1 VTRRRRLAA
10 LATGV
15 AIVLAAG
22 CSSGRDRGAVST
34 TRVPTATTT
43 TAVPVNTLKSD
54 AGTSANPAAAYA
66 PGWSTAH
73 ADAANTNYAPVKGAS
88 DLTPAWVHRFGGT
101 VNLGATFAPS
111 GRVYV
116 TSGGA
121 GCHLTVLDPVSGAV
135 VWCSDAVDRFA
146 VVSSALIDAQGR
158 AFVADGSAMHAFDA
172 EGHELWRTPIVGVP
186 LSAQFTAEGRLIFVT
201 NIGRVYVLRRETGAL
216 MLPPVAL
223 VPGARF
229 DPAEGMRACARG
241 TAACPSANTPA
252 VDPATDRFFFTFWA
266 PGATQAGVR
275 AMRYTED
282 PVPAITPV
290 WTNDSLP
297 GGSASSPTLS
307 RDGSRLYVNDN
318 VDALHALDTASGK
331 EIWQLRVG
339 FAPGGSAS
347 VTPDGLVMPAG
358 GGASPLLAVRDLGTR
373 GKLAWRRDQL
383 LNRGI
388 PTQAA
393 GGRAYAAVGTGQNH
407 NALVVV
413 DTATGAVLDREP
425 LAGTTIFTVGTTIAR
440 NGWVYVPTITGVLF
454 AFRPA

>member
-1 VTRRRRLAA
+1 VTRRRRLLSVVAS
-10 LATGV
+10 GV
-15 AIVLAAG
+15 AIVLASA
-22 CSSGRDRGAVST
+22 CSSSRDRGTEAT
-34 TRVPTATTT
+34 TSAPAATTT
-43 TAVPVNTLKSD
+43 PMPTTA
-54 AGTSANPAAAYA
+54 TSARPATAYA

-73 ADAANTNYAPVKGAS
+73 ADAANTNYVAVNGAS
-88 DLTPAWVHRFGGT
+88 ALAPAWMHRFGGT

-121 GCHLTVLDPVSGAV
+121 GCHLTVLDPVSGDEI
-135 VWCSDAVDRFA
+135 WCSKAIDRFA

-172 EGHELWRTPIVGVP
+172 DGNQLWQRPIVGVP
-186 LSAQFTAEGRLIFVT
+186 LSAQFTTEGRLIFVT

-223 VPGARF
+223 IPGARF
-229 DPAEGMRACARG
+229 DAAEGMRACARG
-241 TAACPSANTPA
+241 TAACPSANTLA

-266 PGATQAGVR
+266 PGAKQAGLR
-275 AMRYTED
+275 AMRYTES
-282 PVPAITPV
+282 PVPAITSI
-290 WTNDSLP
+290 WTNDSLR

-307 RDGSRLYVNDN
+307 RDGSRVYVNDD
-318 VDALHALDTASGK
+318 VDALHALDATSGK
-331 EIWQLRVG
+331 EIWRFRVG

-358 GGASPLLAVRDLGTR
+358 GGASPLLAVRDLG
-373 GKLAWRRDQL
+373 GKAKLVWRRDQL

-393 GGRAYAAVGTGQNH
+393 GGRAYATVGTGQNR
-407 NALVVV
+407 NDLVVI
-413 DTATGAVLDREP
+413 DTATGAVLDREH
-425 LAGTTIFTVGTTIAR
+425 LAGTTIFTVGTTIALD
-440 NGWVYVPTITGVLF
+440 GWVYVPAITGVLF